1 MRKRDINKQYS
12 PKEREQTYYLDIF
25 EPPPTWRPHSHS
37 NYYPPTHRSP
47 LHHQPSLSEI
57 VYQDYT
63 DNHIVYRRSML
74 DSSSSLH
81 YQEYDSDFDDSQQ
94 EIKTADDMSMFT
106 AAEDVPDED
115 IIRHGHLPTAQ
126 EVEIINNFMK
136 KMDIKCSA
144 EWKDYKSQYCLL
156 NESYDIERKRIYK
169 EIVTALGKIQEV
181 DARVDKV
188 KFEFQAKMDTKY
200 QELHENLIEQCKQ
213 VIHEA
218 KEQKAHQLRQ
228 ANEIKIQLNEKV
240 KDINTI
246 Y

>member
-1 MRKRDINKQYS
+1 MIL
-12 PKEREQTYYLDIF
+12 RE
-25 EPPPTWRPHSHS
+25 S
-37 NYYPPTHRSP
+37 
-47 LHHQPSLSEI
+47 
-57 VYQDYT
+57 
-63 DNHIVYRRSML
+63 VYRM
-74 DSSSSLH
+74 
-81 YQEYDSDFDDSQQ
+81 QYDSIEQH
-94 EIKTADDMSMFT
+94 T
-106 AAEDVPDED
+106 
-115 IIRHGHLPTAQ
+115 H
-126 EVEIINNFMK
+126 
-136 KMDIKCSA
+136 CSI
-144 EWKDYKSQYCLL
+144 LG
-156 NESYDIERKRIYK
+156 IYK